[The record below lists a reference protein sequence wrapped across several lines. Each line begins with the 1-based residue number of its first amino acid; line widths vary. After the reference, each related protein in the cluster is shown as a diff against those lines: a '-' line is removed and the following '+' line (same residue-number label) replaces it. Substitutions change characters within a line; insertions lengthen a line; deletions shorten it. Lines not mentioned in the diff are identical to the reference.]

1 MKQFTLKRRWKPIGI
16 DVQEKL
22 AKFYKMGVEKKG
34 YFTINKTKK
43 KIKHSK
49 KLKKKEL
56 KRNTTRR

>member
-1 MKQFTLKRRWKPIGI
+1 
-16 DVQEKL
+16 
-22 AKFYKMGVEKKG
+22 MGVEKKG

-49 KLKKKEL
+49 KLKKKKEL

>member
-1 MKQFTLKRRWKPIGI
+1 
-16 DVQEKL
+16 
-22 AKFYKMGVEKKG
+22 MGVEKKG